1 MAKILF
7 KYLAIYKQNH
17 IQESVIKQGLWGLK
31 AVKYGVLTK
40 EQLEATRR
48 VVIRLT
54 KKSCKL

>member
-1 MAKILF
+1 MNLIKSKKMSKI
-7 KYLAIYKQNH
+7 
-17 IQESVIKQGLWGLK
+17 
-31 AVKYGVLTK
+31 TK